1 MITDV
6 ISTASIYVTFMVKD
20 PDLNVMEGETDFE
33 MQKWRLHNGLE
44 GSSGKKK
51 KVHLGLDLCGKLSV
65 LPLVQA
71 SNSSHF
77 NGQFY
82 GC

>member
-1 MITDV
+1 
-6 ISTASIYVTFMVKD
+6 MVKD
-20 PDLNVMEGETDFE
+20 PDLKAKEGETDFE
-33 MQKWRLHNGLE
+33 MQKWRLYKGLE
-44 GSSGKKK
+44 GSSEGK
-51 KVHLGLDLCGKLSV
+51 KVHLGWNLCGKLSV
-65 LPLVQA
+65 LPLVKA

>member
-51 KVHLGLDLCGKLSV
+51 SAFGLRSV
-65 LPLVQA
+65 W
-71 SNSSHF
+71 
-77 NGQFY
+77 
-82 GC
+82 

>member
-1 MITDV
+1 
-6 ISTASIYVTFMVKD
+6 MVKD
-20 PDLNVMEGETDFE
+20 PDLKAMEGEAGFE
-33 MQKWRLHNGLE
+33 TQKWRLYKGLE

-51 KVHLGLDLCGKLSV
+51 VLLGLNLCGKLSV

>member
-1 MITDV
+1 MISEV
-6 ISTASIYVTFMVKD
+6 ISTGIIYVTVMAKD
-20 PDLNVMEGETDFE
+20 PDLSAMEGEVGFE
-33 MQKWRLHNGLE
+33 MQKWRLYKGLVC
-44 GSSGKKK
+44 SSGEK
-51 KVHLGLDLCGKLSV
+51 KVLLGLNLCGKLSV

>member
-1 MITDV
+1 MISQV
-6 ISTASIYVTFMVKD
+6 ISTAGIFATMMVKD
-20 PDLNVMEGETDFE
+20 SNLKAMEGETDSDI
-33 MQKWRLHNGLE
+33 QKWRLYKGLE

-51 KVHLGLDLCGKLSV
+51 RVCLGLNLCGKLSV